1 MDFFPR
7 QHHLR
12 GLLSVNKAIGIGI
25 TFLANGSDKFTK
37 KRSYD
42 PPFTAFKK
50 RSKTKTGA
58 FDNTLKKPQL
68 FDFHTE
74 NAEEK
79 PILVYRLV
87 LLLDVFRHFFHI
99 VSFSSKAPGRFNSEN
114 SLLIATLRRL
124 VFRSSKHFIPG
135 DLAILPTKGK
145 FEAEVCGT
153 GRILHQ
159 KIMLYPLPPRQ
170 KKKTTQWKDKKM
182 ICKPKRSTSYV
193 VTNMITTSHFEPK
206 KHKPKSSHAFGK
218 NRALP
223 YHHPIPSST
232 HQSLAFHPPP
242 GDKGDVLRK
251 PKFRGKKDHQEEGRY
266 LPSMKLAEPH
276 RHLKRYHVLKVTSSS
291 SSTLTF
297 QVQTVSLWESVS
309 SQRSNLR
316 CQKEIAKLY
325 QPIVVVTK
333 HDGKNIPLRIS
344 KTVTRSF
351 HLKSASS
358 VETGLAMHGC

>member
-1 MDFFPR
+1 MTSEKVDNNQRTIQPKTTTNTSGKQSKQSGKIWLVGFSGFLLVDFFPR

-124 VFRSSKHFIPG
+124 VFRGGGSK
-135 DLAILPTKGK
+135 
-145 FEAEVCGT
+145 
-153 GRILHQ
+153 
-159 KIMLYPLPPRQ
+159 
-170 KKKTTQWKDKKM
+170 
-182 ICKPKRSTSYV
+182 
-193 VTNMITTSHFEPK
+193 
-206 KHKPKSSHAFGK
+206 K
-218 NRALP
+218 N
-223 YHHPIPSST
+223 
-232 HQSLAFHPPP
+232 
-242 GDKGDVLRK
+242 
-251 PKFRGKKDHQEEGRY
+251 
-266 LPSMKLAEPH
+266 
-276 RHLKRYHVLKVTSSS
+276 
-291 SSTLTF
+291 
-297 QVQTVSLWESVS
+297 
-309 SQRSNLR
+309 
-316 CQKEIAKLY
+316 
-325 QPIVVVTK
+325 
-333 HDGKNIPLRIS
+333 
-344 KTVTRSF
+344 
-351 HLKSASS
+351 
-358 VETGLAMHGC
+358 